1 MTDLDFIIIT
11 ATEHEQHT
19 ILEHIHHKKIE
30 EAGTKRW
37 IYGDFAGYS
46 LLLIVTGIGCLNTA
60 HALTLALERHQ
71 PGAVVQIGIGG
82 AYVSSG
88 LEVGDIALAD
98 EEYYGDMGVVTA
110 DGWKGMEYIG
120 IPVLE
125 NRHDESAPI
134 FNRLSLDLGF
144 VSRAQKTL
152 QKSDWDGPRPNIMSG
167 HFITVQQCS
176 GVQVIGDALADRF
189 NGICENMEGAAAAHI
204 CTLKDIPLLELRC
217 ISNLVI
223 DRDLSKWNIP
233 LAISR
238 TQSAL
243 LSILTHW
250 DD

>member
-46 LLLIVTGIGCLNTA
+46 LLLIVTGIGCVNTA

-88 LEVGDIALAD
+88 LEVGDIVLAD

-125 NRHDESAPI
+125 NICNITMGNRK
-134 FNRLSLDLGF
+134 FNF
-144 VSRAQKTL
+144 
-152 QKSDWDGPRPNIMSG
+152 
-167 HFITVQQCS
+167 
-176 GVQVIGDALADRF
+176 
-189 NGICENMEGAAAAHI
+189 
-204 CTLKDIPLLELRC
+204 
-217 ISNLVI
+217 
-223 DRDLSKWNIP
+223 
-233 LAISR
+233 
-238 TQSAL
+238 
-243 LSILTHW
+243 
-250 DD
+250 